1 MFCGGDDISH
11 FKVGDPLQAFFSSK
25 LNRKNSVNSDII
37 FLPLSLSVANIA
49 MLKISLTN
57 VIVKNEKGNL

>member
-25 LNRKNSVNSDII
+25 LKKSVNSDIV

-57 VIVKNEKGNL
+57 VIVKK